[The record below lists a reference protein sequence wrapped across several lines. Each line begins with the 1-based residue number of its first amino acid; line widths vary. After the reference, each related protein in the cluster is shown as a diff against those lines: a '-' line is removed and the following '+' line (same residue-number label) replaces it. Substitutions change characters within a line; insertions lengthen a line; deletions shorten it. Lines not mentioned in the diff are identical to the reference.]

1 MSKKKFTTFRPRIRS
16 RHPSHT
22 ILRARNKKLP
32 LLKFKSVVRLGS
44 TTSISD
50 TETEGGVRV
59 ELNTIEAIKNSSSK
73 LLMKTKF
80 TENEVATAK
89 WWTMTKSK
97 AGVITCLKYDSDDNR
112 SNLEDLPLP
121 IVAKNFFGSRN
132 NGNTKIN
139 NLDEL
144 EDFIEG
150 RTLSNYIFE
159 KYVNYAREY
168 RLHVSTNG
176 CFYACRKMLKRDTP
190 EKDKWYRNDDY
201 CVWIME
207 ASEEQFDK
215 PTNWDAIVSECI
227 KALNA
232 VSLDIGAVD
241 LRVQSATN
249 SDGETRNNPKF
260 VVIEINS
267 APSFGE
273 ITAKKYI
280 KEIPKLLKKKF
291 ELV

>member
-1 MSKKKFTTFRPRIRS
+1 MKKFTSFRPRIRS

-44 TTSISD
+44 TTSITD
-50 TETEGGVRV
+50 TETEGGTRV
-59 ELNTIEAIKNSSSK
+59 ELNTIDAIKNSSSK

-80 TENEVATAK
+80 TEG
-89 WWTMTKSK
+89 
-97 AGVITCLKYDSDDNR
+97 GVITADWWQIDIDSINENGDFDLKNPVTDTIVPY
-112 SNLEDLPLP
+112 EEIGFPL
-121 IVAKNFFGSRN
+121 IAKSFFGSRN
-132 NGNTKIN
+132 QGNTKID

-150 RTLSNYIFE
+150 KTLANYVFE
-159 KYVNYAREY
+159 KFYNYAREY
-168 RLHVSTNG
+168 RLHVSADG
-176 CFYACRKMLKRDTP
+176 CFYTCRKMLKTDTP
-190 EKDKWYRNDDY
+190 EEDKWYRNDDH

-207 ASEEQFDK
+207 SNDAFDK
-215 PTNWDAIVSECI
+215 PVNWKAIVSECV

-232 VSLDIGAVD
+232 VGLDMGAVD

-249 SDGETRNNPKF
+249 SDGEERVSPKF

-267 APSFGE
+267 APSFGDV
-273 ITAKKYI
+273 TAEKYI
-280 KEIPKLLKKKF
+280 KEIPKILQKKF